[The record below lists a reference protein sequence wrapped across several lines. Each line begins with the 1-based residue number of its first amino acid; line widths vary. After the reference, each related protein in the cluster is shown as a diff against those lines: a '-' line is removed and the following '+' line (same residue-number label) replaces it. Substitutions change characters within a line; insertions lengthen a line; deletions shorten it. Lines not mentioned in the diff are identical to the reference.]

1 MSTGDAPR
9 LSEFAAF
16 ASEVARAAGAMVLRA
31 FEARDH
37 AQVEF
42 KTGPDNLVT
51 RTDRE
56 AEALI
61 AASIGQRY
69 PRHGL
74 LGEEGH
80 RQTGEEV
87 QWIIDP
93 IDGTINFVHGVPW
106 FAVSLALARAERL
119 EVGVVY
125 RPACE
130 ELFVAER
137 GAGAF
142 LIGPSGAAR
151 RLAPSATGR
160 LEESLIGVGLPAHPE
175 RSRASPLLTRFSELS
190 REIRVMGSAALH
202 LADVAAGRL
211 DAFVEPHLSAWDI
224 AAGVLL
230 VHEAGGRVTDFAGQP
245 LSGVTGADVVASN
258 GRLHDAVLGV
268 ISGRHHPSRDL

>member
-1 MSTGDAPR
+1 MSAGDASR
-9 LSEFAAF
+9 FSEFAVF
-16 ASEVARAAGAMVLRA
+16 ASEVARAAGAAVLRA
-31 FEARDH
+31 FGVRDG

-51 RTDRE
+51 RADRE

-61 AASIGQRY
+61 AASIRQRY
-69 PRHGL
+69 PGHGL

-80 RQTGEEV
+80 RQAGEEF

-106 FAVSLALARAERL
+106 FAVSLALARAGRL

-125 RPACE
+125 RPAGE

-137 GAGAF
+137 GAGAV
-142 LIGPSGAAR
+142 LIEPSGMAR
-151 RLAPSATGR
+151 RLVPSATTR
-160 LEESLIGVGLPAHPE
+160 LEEALIGVGLPAHPK
-175 RSRASPLLTRFSELS
+175 RARANPLLTGFADQS

-211 DAFVEPHLSAWDI
+211 DAFVEPALSAWDI

-230 VHEAGGRVTDFAGQP
+230 VHEAGGRVTDFTGQP